1 MTKKIK
7 KAFTFFLSFLL
18 LNATLLAQSVKTN
31 LKQGISNYYKVDDGG
46 RWIIGER
53 IVMNLNGQDVKG
65 YYGNAAQG
73 IDEYYFEGKLKG
85 NVITGTKY
93 ELYNGTTTSIIT
105 MNVLQKSISMV
116 SRFGKVSIPLDN
128 QDLFKDKVF
137 TIYETPD
144 FNATSIKIDYD
155 LSDKGFSILEIG
167 KMERDLTNPGYFNI
181 WYKIKNNEMEG
192 WVFGLVSVF

>member
-1 MTKKIK
+1 
-7 KAFTFFLSFLL
+7 
-18 LNATLLAQSVKTN
+18 
-31 LKQGISNYYKVDDGG
+31 
-46 RWIIGER
+46 
-53 IVMNLNGQDVKG
+53 
-65 YYGNAAQG
+65 
-73 IDEYYFEGKLKG
+73 
-85 NVITGTKY
+85 
-93 ELYNGTTTSIIT
+93 

-128 QDLFKDKVF
+128 QDIFKDKLF